1 LIAVKYFGRHGGK
14 CEPLLFTKAF
24 GFAML
29 AVTVPVPVCRR
40 IERSVQRRLS
50 ILMKLLPFKRA
61 LLVSIASLAAS
72 AALADDV
79 ALFKLAARDGV
90 FEPTVIE
97 VPAGKRFRLEVSN
110 QGKTAIEFESRDLK
124 QEKVIPPGGKAT
136 VTINALKAGEYKF
149 FDEFHEKTGQGKFVV
164 K

>member
-1 LIAVKYFGRHGGK
+1 MNPLRSSRRVLVVIA
-14 CEPLLFTKAF
+14 A
-24 GFAML
+24 AL
-29 AVTVPVPVCRR
+29 ASTAV
-40 IERSVQRRLS
+40 
-50 ILMKLLPFKRA
+50 
-61 LLVSIASLAAS
+61 
-72 AALADDV
+72 LADDV

-136 VTINALKAGEYKF
+136 VTINALKAGEYRF
-149 FDEFHEKTGQGKFVV
+149 FDEFHEKTGQGKIIAR
-164 K
+164 